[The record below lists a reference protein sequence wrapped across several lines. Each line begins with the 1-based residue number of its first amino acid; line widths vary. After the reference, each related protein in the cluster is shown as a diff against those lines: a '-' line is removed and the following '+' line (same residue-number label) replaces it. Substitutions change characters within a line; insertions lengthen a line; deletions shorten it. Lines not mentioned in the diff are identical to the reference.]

1 MARPQLRAARLRLSL
16 QFRNIPAIG
25 IAIKFFCERLKLGIK
40 PRESP
45 MPRGM
50 MIVMSDRVVSI
61 TLYFS
66 VSFRLISLDSQ
77 LCGSA
82 DRVKVDHDG
91 LPARKIRAIGGYAGT
106 PQGCSVKS
114 LWRAYILV
122 SPHARRVYSCTLLT
136 CVPSVLRLPWLRRQS
151 WLALSGQVSAVN
163 EWNLCRLPLWAGI
176 FGVARREGVARPE

>member
-1 MARPQLRAARLRLSL
+1 
-16 QFRNIPAIG
+16 
-25 IAIKFFCERLKLGIK
+25 
-40 PRESP
+40 
-45 MPRGM
+45 M

-66 VSFRLISLDSQ
+66 VSFRLTSLDSQ

-91 LPARKIRAIGGYAGT
+91 LLARKIRAIGGYAGT

-136 CVPSVLRLPWLRRQS
+136 CVPSVLRLAWLRRLPRDGPTTHNITLKDRVS
-151 WLALSGQVSAVN
+151 SPDPDSGPLSRRHSLTRCRRTSRSPSSPNRVMAAREKVSQ
-163 EWNLCRLPLWAGI
+163 GTS
-176 FGVARREGVARPE
+176 